1 MKKYL
6 RLVAVVLI
14 SVSLF
19 SSCNKEGET
28 VLDLEETIPPVIAT
42 NSTAESFSYSIV
54 AKNYT
59 KKDVYNLQV
68 VSDSIKISFA
78 TASLTSGTID
88 ILIELKD
95 GTKLVSRN
103 VAGVLAVND
112 YKKIKSP
119 LSKVTLNY
127 SSFTGQF
134 ALSLN
139 NAF

>member
-1 MKKYL
+1 MKKYWSL
-6 RLVAVVLI
+6 ISVVLF

-19 SSCNKEGET
+19 CSCNKEGET
-28 VLDLEETIPPVIAT
+28 VLDLEETLPPVIAT
-42 NSTAESFSYSIV
+42 NTTAESFSYSIV

-59 KKDVYNLQV
+59 KKDVYTLQV

>member
-1 MKKYL
+1 MKKSFAL
-6 RLVAVVLI
+6 IFVLFLAT
-14 SVSLF
+14 VFF
-19 SSCNKEGET
+19 SSCKNEDSNPFSLPEVT
-28 VLDLEETIPPVIAT
+28 APVIAT
-42 NSTAESFSYSIV
+42 NSTTENFNYSIV

-59 KKDVYNLQV
+59 KQEVYNIQV
-68 VSDSIKISFA
+68 VSDSIKVSYA
-78 TASLTSGTID
+78 TNSVTSGQMEV
-88 ILIELKD
+88 LVELKD

-103 VAGVLAVND
+103 ISGVLAAND

-127 SSFTGQF
+127 SNFTGQF

>member
-42 NSTAESFSYSIV
+42 NTTAESFSYSIV

>member
-28 VLDLEETIPPVIAT
+28 VLDLEETTPPVIAT

>member
-6 RLVAVVLI
+6 GLI
-14 SVSLF
+14 TVILLSVCLF

-28 VLDLEETIPPVIAT
+28 LLDLEETTPPVIAT
-42 NSTAESFSYSIV
+42 NSTAESFSCSVV

-78 TASLTSGTID
+78 TASLASGTID

-103 VAGVLAVND
+103 IAGVLAVND
-112 YKKIKSP
+112 YKKINSP

-134 ALSLN
+134 AFSLN

>member
-19 SSCNKEGET
+19 GSCNKEGET

-59 KKDVYNLQV
+59 KKDVYNLLV

>member
-1 MKKYL
+1 MKKYWS
-6 RLVAVVLI
+6 LI
-14 SVSLF
+14 SVVLFSICLF
-19 SSCNKEGET
+19 SSCNKEGDT
-28 VLDLEETIPPVIAT
+28 VLDLEEPIPPVIAT
-42 NSTAESFSYSIV
+42 NSTVESFSYSIV

-59 KKDVYNLQV
+59 KKDVYNLQIS
-68 VSDSIKISFA
+68 SDSIKISFA

-88 ILIELKD
+88 ILIELQD

-103 VAGVLAVND
+103 IAGVLAVND

-127 SSFTGQF
+127 SSFTGQL

>member
-6 RLVAVVLI
+6 GLI
-14 SVSLF
+14 SVILLSICLF

-28 VLDLEETIPPVIAT
+28 VLDLEETIPPVVAT
-42 NSTAESFSYSIV
+42 NSTVESFSYSIV

-78 TASLTSGTID
+78 AASLTSGSID
-88 ILIELKD
+88 ILVELKD
-95 GTKLVSRN
+95 GTKLVSRY

-112 YKKIKSP
+112 YKKINSP

-127 SSFTGQF
+127 STFTGQF

-139 NAF
+139 SAF